1 MALVLADR
9 VKETTTTTG
18 TGTVT
23 LLGAA
28 TGFQSFAVIGNGNT
42 TYYTIA
48 GQTGNEWEVGIGTY
62 TLSGTTL
69 SRDTVLSNSA
79 GTQPTA
85 LTFSAGTKDVFV
97 TYPSNKSVN
106 YDASDLLNVSDAAF
120 TLQDNLDA
128 TKQAQFQLSG
138 LTTATTFTYTL
149 PALTGSL
156 ATIGTLTQTFSG
168 VTTFSNNFTLSGNNT
183 LNLGS
188 SVTSGVITIGGAS
201 GTGNIV
207 LGRSTGNQ
215 TTNIQIGA
223 TTSGSTK
230 TINIGTSGLSGSTTT
245 ISIGSAVS
253 GAISTVAASGVWSY
267 SSYANIKALF
277 EAATITA
284 SAPAATTN
292 FDVITQAVQ
301 YYTTNAS
308 ANFTLNIRGD
318 GTTSLNTILAVG
330 QSCTLALLVTNGT
343 TAYYP
348 TAYQVDG
355 TSVTP
360 KFQTGTAPTAGN
372 ASALDVY
379 VITVIKTASATF
391 TVLASQTK
399 FA

>member
-1 MALVLADR
+1 
-9 VKETTTTTG
+9 
-18 TGTVT
+18 VT

-28 TGFQSFAVIGNGNT
+28 TGFQSFAVIGNANT

-48 GQTGNEWEVGIGTY
+48 GKTGNEWEVGIGTY

-97 TYPSNKSVN
+97 TYPSDKSVN
-106 YDASDLLNVSDAAF
+106 YDASNLLNVSDAAF

-188 SVTSGVITIGGAS
+188 SVTSGVITIGGAT

>member
-9 VKETTTTTG
+9 VKETTTTAG

-23 LLGAA
+23 LLGAS
-28 TGFQSFAVIGNGNT
+28 TGFQSFAVIGNANT

-48 GQTGNEWEVGIGTY
+48 GQTTSEWEVGIGTY
-62 TLSGTTL
+62 TASGTTL
-69 SRDTVLSNSA
+69 ARTTVLANSA

-97 TYPSNKSVN
+97 TYPSEKSVN
-106 YDASDLLNVSDAAF
+106 YDAADLLTVSDAAF
-120 TLQDNLDA
+120 TLQDNTDA

-138 LTTATTFTYTL
+138 LTTATTRTYTL
-149 PALTGSL
+149 PDATGTVALLSG
-156 ATIGTLTQTFSG
+156 TQTFSSA
-168 VTTFSNNFTLSGNNT
+168 TTFSTATGNLNFGSSQTSGNVT
-183 LNLGS
+183 L
-188 SVTSGVITIGGAS
+188 GGTS
-201 GTGNIV
+201 GTGNLIF
-207 LGRSTGNQ
+207 GRSTVSQ
-215 TTNIQIGA
+215 TTSIQAGA
-223 TTSGSTK
+223 TASGSTK
-230 TINIGTSGLSGSTTT
+230 TINFGTGGLTGSTTT
-245 ISIGSAVS
+245 MTIGSTF
-253 GAISTVAASGVWSY
+253 GTAITANGVWSF
-267 SSYANIKALF
+267 SSYANIEALF
-277 EAATITA
+277 EAATVTA

-292 FDVITQAVQ
+292 FDVLTQAVQ

-308 ANFTLNIRGD
+308 ANFTFNIRGD
-318 GTTSLNTILAVG
+318 STTALNTIMATG
-330 QSCTLALLVTNGT
+330 QSCTIALLVTNGT

-360 KFQTGTAPTAGN
+360 KWQGGTAPTAGN

-379 VITVIKTASATF
+379 VLTVIKTASATF

>member
-168 VTTFSNNFTLSGNNT
+168 VTTFSNNVTFSGNNT
-183 LNLGS
+183 LNFGS

>member
-1 MALVLADR
+1 
-9 VKETTTTTG
+9 
-18 TGTVT
+18 VT

-79 GTQPTA
+79 GTQPSA
-85 LTFSAGTKDVFV
+85 LSFSAGTKDVFV
-97 TYPSNKSVN
+97 TYPSDKSVN
-106 YDASDLLNVSDAAF
+106 YDAADLLIVSDAAF
-120 TLQDNLDA
+120 TLQDNTDA

-138 LTTATTFTYTL
+138 ITTATTRTYTL
-149 PALTGSL
+149 PDTTGTVAMLS
-156 ATIGTLTQTFSG
+156 GTQTFASA
-168 VTTFSNNFTLSGNNT
+168 TTFSTATGALNF
-183 LNLGS
+183 GS
-188 SVTSGVITIGGAS
+188 SQSSGVITIGGTS

-253 GAISTVAASGVWSY
+253 GATSTVAASGVWSY

-360 KFQTGTAPTAGN
+360 KWQTGTAPTAGN

-379 VITVIKTASATF
+379 VLTVIKTASATF